1 MIKSKSKQVTNRNK
15 SNMPN
20 HHHNDR
26 YGLRIN
32 ALNPRQ
38 IRNRPQHGLFK
49 DSTYRRRFRNL
60 EHRSE
65 YLQQIVSLFIKPQN
79 QIKHSNTNNLFY
91 LFFLDTRCTT

>member
-32 ALNPRQ
+32 NPRQ